1 MLDESLVLGT
11 LFVLLKRIAAY
22 SLTTLYVLWF
32 IYIVALNYQTNG
44 EFMDIN
50 NGFFSQNGRSGY
62 IKKPA
67 CLRERFLAYDPS
79 ATLTRGV
86 PGVVSKKYTIVS
98 ISGQQLPKPSGSS
111 RRGEVISYL

>member
-1 MLDESLVLGT
+1 MH
-11 LFVLLKRIAAY
+11 Y
-22 SLTTLYVLWF
+22 WF

-44 EFMDIN
+44 EIMDIN
-50 NGFFSQNGRSGY
+50 NGFFSQNGRSGF

-111 RRGEVISYL
+111 RRGEVMFI